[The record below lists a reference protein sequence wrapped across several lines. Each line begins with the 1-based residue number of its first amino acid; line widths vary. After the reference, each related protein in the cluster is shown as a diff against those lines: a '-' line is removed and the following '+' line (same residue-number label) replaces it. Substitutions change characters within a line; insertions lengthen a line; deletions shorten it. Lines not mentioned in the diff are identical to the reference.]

1 MSHRIIVIS
10 REYASGGSEIG
21 RRLAE
26 ELGIPF
32 YDRHFVDEQV
42 KNSGLSNEFV
52 EQEERKF
59 ISSLLFNLSTG
70 GYHYANDRSVSDQI
84 HLAEMNAI
92 KSVAAQGPCVIVGR
106 CADDILK
113 DDYDVFSVF
122 IHADPAIRAARCVE
136 EYGKDPRRVQQ
147 YLREKDR
154 TRARHYEYYTDRT
167 WGYRGNYHLSVNAGR
182 LGIEGSVDLIRRAYE
197 LTKTKRTV

>member
-21 RRLAE
+21 RRLAA

-32 YDRHFVDEQV
+32 YDRRFVDEHV
-42 KNSGLSNEFV
+42 KNSGLTDEFV

-106 CADDILK
+106 CADDVLEH
-113 DDYDVFSVF
+113 DYEIFSVF
-122 IHADPAIRAARCVE
+122 IHADLAVRTARCVE
-136 EYGKDPRRVQQ
+136 EYGKDPRRIEQ
-147 YLREKDR
+147 YIKDKDR

-167 WGYRGNYHLSVNAGR
+167 WGDRSNYHLSVNAGR
-182 LGIEGSVDLIRRAYE
+182 LGIDGAVDVIRRAYE
-197 LTKTKRTV
+197 ATETKRTV